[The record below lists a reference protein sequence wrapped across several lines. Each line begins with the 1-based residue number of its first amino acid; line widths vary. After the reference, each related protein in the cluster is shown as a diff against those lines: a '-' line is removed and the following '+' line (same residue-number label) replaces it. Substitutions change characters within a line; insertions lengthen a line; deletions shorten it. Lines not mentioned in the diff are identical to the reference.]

1 MSNAYSGMADMMNMG
16 DLSSIVEGAGLGQP
30 VFSRIDCA
38 EIKIYAQQ
46 RDADEMENE
55 EQKIEELAASIKK
68 RGVLEPVIVCENE
81 DGPEPWRLVCGERRL
96 RSTMLAELEQIPAMC
111 YGKLTAEEIGE
122 IQYAENVH
130 RLNLS
135 QLNEARVLKKDLDE
149 LDGDIEKLMAKHDK
163 SRSWISKRLSL
174 LELPPET
181 VRLVKE
187 GITADV
193 EVINAVKQIEKR
205 DPEQA
210 RETVQE
216 LKENAG
222 KKGTNARDIAKKG
235 KDKVKPPKA
244 KPPKA
249 APANPE
255 NVATPRDESHKE
267 NGPVTDVPPATLAN
281 DPALQ
286 ELQQT
291 FAAGAQDEQD
301 DAGNELADAL
311 GAAGL
316 DEQQEQEQ
324 EQEPQR
330 ERNAPALPP
339 VEVLDQAFSLVCHSG
354 ADPKMV
360 LSQMAKDDR
369 DGAEDWLH
377 SFYEAGTSAPNLAL
391 AVIQGFRNG
400 QFAQEGH
407 GALALVAFL
416 SGGEDGVLF
425 NMLNILGT
433 VKG

>member
-1 MSNAYSGMADMMNMG
+1 MSNAFSGMADMMNMG
-16 DLSSIVEGAGLGQP
+16 DLSSIVEGAGFGQP

-38 EIKIYAQQ
+38 EIKIYKQQ
-46 RDADEMENE
+46 RSADEMEND
-55 EQKIEELAASIKK
+55 EQKLEELAESIKK
-68 RGVLEPVIVCENE
+68 RGLLEPIVVCENE

-96 RSTMLAELEQIPAMC
+96 RSAMLAGLEQIPAMC
-111 YGKLTAEEIGE
+111 HAKLTEEEINE

-135 QLNEARVLKKDLDE
+135 QLNEASVLKKDLDE
-149 LDGDIEKLMAKHDK
+149 LDGDIEKLMEKHNK

-205 DPEQA
+205 DPELA

-235 KDKVKPPKA
+235 KDKVKPPKPQA
-244 KPPKA
+244 PKK
-249 APANPE
+249 APSNPD

-316 DEQQEQEQ
+316 DEQQ

>member
-1 MSNAYSGMADMMNMG
+1 MSNAFSGMADMMNMG
-16 DLSSIVEGAGLGQP
+16 DLSSIVEGAGFGQP

-38 EIKIYAQQ
+38 EIKIYKQQ
-46 RDADEMENE
+46 RSADEMEND
-55 EQKIEELAASIKK
+55 EQKLEELAESIKK
-68 RGVLEPVIVCENE
+68 RGLLEPIVVCENE

-96 RSTMLAELEQIPAMC
+96 RSAMLAGLEQIPAMC
-111 YGKLTAEEIGE
+111 HAKLTEEEINE

-135 QLNEARVLKKDLDE
+135 QLNEASVLKKDLDE
-149 LDGDIEKLMAKHDK
+149 LDGDIEKLMAKHNK

-205 DPEQA
+205 DPELA

-235 KDKVKPPKA
+235 KDKVKPPKPQA
-244 KPPKA
+244 PKK
-249 APANPE
+249 APANPD

-316 DEQQEQEQ
+316 DEQQEQ